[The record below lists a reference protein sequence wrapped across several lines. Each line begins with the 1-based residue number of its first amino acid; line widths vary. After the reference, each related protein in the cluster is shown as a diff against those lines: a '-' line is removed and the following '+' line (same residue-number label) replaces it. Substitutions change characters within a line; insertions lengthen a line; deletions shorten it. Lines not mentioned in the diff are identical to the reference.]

1 MNVGF
6 SPAGFGGPQGVM
18 STQDFKSELKNQ
30 TNEDLIKML
39 GDSKVSPMAKEL
51 IGKELEERMN
61 AKGAEGAG
69 GAGGA
74 GESEGEGDDLKKLLK
89 KLQDGTISSE
99 EMKKLSGMLGVDVA
113 TLEKAKGKEAG
124 GGAGAEGEIQGG

>member
-30 TNEDLIKML
+30 TNEDLIKAL
-39 GDSKVSPMAKEL
+39 GDSKVSPAAKEL

-69 GAGGA
+69 GAG
-74 GESEGEGDDLKKLLK
+74 ESEGDGDDLKKLLK
-89 KLQDGTISSE
+89 KLQDGTISPE
-99 EMKKLSGMLGVDVA
+99 EIKKLSSMLGVDVA

-124 GGAGAEGEIQGG
+124 GGDTGGEIQGG

>member
-30 TNEDLIKML
+30 TNEDLIKAL
-39 GDSKVSPMAKEL
+39 GDSKVSPAAKEL

-61 AKGAEGAG
+61 AKGAE

-99 EMKKLSGMLGVDVA
+99 ELKKLSGMLGVDVA
-113 TLEKAKGKEAG
+113 TLEKAKGKG
-124 GGAGAEGEIQGG
+124 GGASADEDIQGG

>member
-39 GDSKVSPMAKEL
+39 GDSKVSPMAKEM

-61 AKGAEGAG
+61 AKGAE

-99 EMKKLSGMLGVDVA
+99 ELKKLSGMLGVDVA

-124 GGAGAEGEIQGG
+124 GGAAAEGEIQGG

>member
-6 SPAGFGGPQGVM
+6 SAAGFGGPQGVM
-18 STQDFKSELKNQ
+18 SAQDFKSELKNQ

-39 GDSKVSPMAKEL
+39 GETKSPQVREM

-61 AKGAEGAG
+61 AKGPEGAG
-69 GAGGA
+69 G
-74 GESEGEGDDLKKLLK
+74 GEGEGEGDDLKKLLK

-99 EMKKLSGMLGVDVA
+99 ELKKLSGLLGVDVA
-113 TLEKAKGKEAG
+113 TLEKAKGKE
-124 GGAGAEGEIQGG
+124 GALTGESDIQGG

>member
-6 SPAGFGGPQGVM
+6 SPAGFGGAQGVM

-30 TNEDLIKML
+30 TNEDLIRAL
-39 GDSKVSPMAKEL
+39 GDSKVSPAAKEL

-69 GAGGA
+69 GAG
-74 GESEGEGDDLKKLLK
+74 ESEGDGDDLKKLLK

-99 EMKKLSGMLGVDVA
+99 ELKKLSGMLGVDVA
-113 TLEKAKGKEAG
+113 TLEKAKGKEG
-124 GGAGAEGEIQGG
+124 GPAADEDIQGG

>member
-6 SPAGFGGPQGVM
+6 NPGGFGFGGPQGFM
-18 STQDFKSELKNQ
+18 STQDFSKELKNQ
-30 TNEDLIKML
+30 TNEDLIKAL
-39 GDSKVSPMAKEL
+39 GDPKLSPMAKEL

-69 GAGGA
+69 GAEGG
-74 GESEGEGDDLKKLLK
+74 GGEGEGDDLKKLLK

-99 EMKKLSGMLGVDVA
+99 EIKKLAGMLGVDVA
-113 TLEKAKGKEAG
+113 KLEAVKGKGEG
-124 GGAGAEGEIQGG
+124 GPEGEADITGG

>member
-1 MNVGF
+1 MGIGI
-6 SPAGFGGPQGVM
+6 SPGGFGGPQAIT
-18 STQDFKSELKNQ
+18 SQDFQKELKNQ

-39 GDSKVSPMAKEL
+39 GNSNLPPAAKEM

-61 AKGAEGAG
+61 AKEAD

-74 GESEGEGDDLKKLLK
+74 GESGGGEEDDIKKLLK

-99 EMKKLSGMLGVDVA
+99 ELKKLSGMLGVDVA
-113 TLEKAKGKEAG
+113 TLEKAKGKEG
-124 GGAGAEGEIQGG
+124 GTPGEEDIQGG

>member
-6 SPAGFGGPQGVM
+6 SPVGFGGPQGVM
-18 STQDFKSELKNQ
+18 STQDFQKELKNQ

-39 GDSKVSPMAKEL
+39 GDSKLPPAAKEM

-61 AKGAEGAG
+61 AKGPEGAG

-99 EMKKLSGMLGVDVA
+99 ELKKLSGLLGVDVA
-113 TLEKAKGKEAG
+113 TLEKAKGKESAAAG
-124 GGAGAEGEIQGG
+124 EADIQGG

>member
-6 SPAGFGGPQGVM
+6 SPAGFGGTQGIM

-30 TNEDLIKML
+30 TNEDLIKAL
-39 GDSKVSPMAKEL
+39 GDSKVSPAAKEL

-69 GAGGA
+69 GAG
-74 GESEGEGDDLKKLLK
+74 ESEGDGDDLKKLLK
-89 KLQDGTISSE
+89 KLQDGTISPE
-99 EMKKLSGMLGVDVA
+99 ELKKLSSMLGVDVA

-124 GGAGAEGEIQGG
+124 GGDTGGEIQGG

>member
-6 SPAGFGGPQGVM
+6 SPAGLGGTQGIM
-18 STQDFKSELKNQ
+18 STQDFAKELKNQ

-39 GDSKVSPMAKEL
+39 GDSRLPPAAKEM

-61 AKGAEGAG
+61 AKGAE

-89 KLQDGTISSE
+89 KLQDGTISSDE
-99 EMKKLSGMLGVDVA
+99 LKKLSGLLGVDVA
-113 TLEKAKGKEAG
+113 TLEKAKGKESAAAG
-124 GGAGAEGEIQGG
+124 EADIQGG

>member
-1 MNVGF
+1 
-6 SPAGFGGPQGVM
+6 M

-39 GDSKVSPMAKEL
+39 GDSKVSPMAKEM

-61 AKGAEGAG
+61 AKGAE

-99 EMKKLSGMLGVDVA
+99 ELKKLSGMLGVDVA

-124 GGAGAEGEIQGG
+124 GGAAAEGEIQGG

>member
-6 SPAGFGGPQGVM
+6 SPVGFGGPQGVM
-18 STQDFKSELKNQ
+18 STQDFQKELKNQ

-39 GDSKVSPMAKEL
+39 GDSRLPPAAKEM

-61 AKGAEGAG
+61 AKGAE

-99 EMKKLSGMLGVDVA
+99 ELKKLSGLLGVDVA
-113 TLEKAKGKEAG
+113 TLEKAKGKESAAAG
-124 GGAGAEGEIQGG
+124 EADIQGG